1 MELCTMS
8 NERISRKGDQFAYL
22 SVKAITVKLLNI
34 LSYNREKVK
43 VLSQIMT
50 KEIELENANK
60 TVHFLTVQKRL
71 YDVVLVLKGLSLVEM
86 A

>member
-1 MELCTMS
+1 MS